1 MMVLRQYNF
10 SDFYRV
16 LNLRFYYMLGSVL
29 QILISPNGSNEVKKL
44 ISKYSYEV

>member
-16 LNLRFYYMLGSVL
+16 LNLCIYYLLASVL
-29 QILISPNGSNEVKKL
+29 QILIFPAGSNKIRKVNFQIEL
-44 ISKYSYEV
+44 